1 MEHNTI
7 ITMTVSQLKDI
18 FNKFSDKVYQ
28 QKAPKINYESWRR
41 LKGIVDKLGT
51 VKLGTIIPITFRFEG
66 KNCDGYNKYLVDCS
80 KGGLGTYAITI
91 PDEFVKMLQEA
102 DKLEEKTFKKADD
115 KNVDDSSM
123 TTSTWTGSDCCTAT
137 SSTIKSTIDEI
148 LGQTLRNQTLQYDS
162 SITTPINDYITTTG
176 TYYPYSNYPSNIVQT
191 NTIQKKEEKTMN
203 IPTMKFD
210 FGPADSNSVAISPYG
225 LAIQYNGSW
234 YAYNAKEDQ
243 TIDVTGMTFSFKN
256 AIYKMPVAVNQIAVG
271 DLIYHQKRPMYVI
284 AAPEGSSIK
293 VIDLAAS
300 EQKTVIPVANM
311 FGFNYVTKIAPLFNL
326 GTITP
331 STDNPFGNI
340 MPMMMMSS
348 LFEDNKSDNDVM
360 QMMFMMSLMNGNN
373 PFAAMFAGGSSN
385 AQ

>member
-1 MEHNTI
+1 MEHNITI
-7 ITMTVSQLKDI
+7 TVSKLKYALDE
-18 FNKFSDKVYQ
+18 FSRAVYQ
-28 QKAPKINYESWRR
+28 HKNPKMNYESWRR
-41 LKGIVDKLGT
+41 LKGIT
-51 VKLGTIIPITFRFEG
+51 EKLGTIIPITFIPKGE
-66 KNCDGYNKYLVDCS
+66 NCDGYKNYLVDCS
-80 KGGLGTYAITI
+80 KGGLGSYPITVPNKFI
-91 PDEFVKMLQEA
+91 NLLQEIET
-102 DKLEEKTFKKADD
+102 DEPRKINKINNTYKKVDD

-123 TTSTWTGSDCCTAT
+123 TANTLNDYCTAS
-137 SSTIKSTIDEI
+137 SSTIKSTIDDI
-148 LGQTLRNQTLQYDS
+148 LQYYNPSTTIPIDS
-162 SITTPINDYITTTG
+162 CWATT
-176 TYYPYSNYPSNIVQT
+176 SVYPSYSYPNNLS
-191 NTIQKKEEKTMN
+191 NTIQKEEEKTMN

-210 FGPADSNSVAISPYG
+210 FGPADSNSVAMSPYG
-225 LAIQYNGSW
+225 LAIQYNGNW

-256 AIYKMPVAVNQIAVG
+256 MIYKMPVAVNQIAVG

-284 AAPEGSSIK
+284 AAPEGASIK

>member
-1 MEHNTI
+1 MKHNATI
-7 ITMTVSQLKDI
+7 TVSQLKTILDQ
-18 FNKFSDKVYQ
+18 FSGEVYQ
-28 QKAPKINYESWRR
+28 HKAPKMNYESWRR
-41 LKGIVDKLGT
+41 LKGIT
-51 VKLGTIIPITFRFEG
+51 EKLGTIIPITFSYKE
-66 KNCDGYNKYLVDCS
+66 KNCDNYNNYLVDCS
-80 KGGLGTYAITI
+80 KGGLGTYAVTV
-91 PDEFVKMLQEA
+91 PDEFIYLLQKAEANSSTKM
-102 DKLEEKTFKKADD
+102 KKVDD
-115 KNVDDSSM
+115 KNVDGSSM
-123 TTSTWTGSDCCTAT
+123 TNSAWISNNCDNTI
-137 SSTIKSTIDEI
+137 SST
-148 LGQTLRNQTLQYDS
+148 LNGVLNQYITNTPNKLDNWAITGTGTGTSVAYPSYPCACNS
-162 SITTPINDYITTTG
+162 SIT
-176 TYYPYSNYPSNIVQT
+176 
-191 NTIQKKEEKTMN
+191 IQKEEKEKTMN

-210 FGPADSNSVAISPYG
+210 FGPADSNSVAMSPYG

-284 AAPEGSSIK
+284 AAPEGASIK

-360 QMMFMMSLMNGNN
+360 QMMLMMSLMNGNN
-373 PFAAMFAGGSSN
+373 PFAAMFAGGGSN

>member
-1 MEHNTI
+1 MEHNATI
-7 ITMTVSQLKDI
+7 TVTVSQLKYA
-18 FNKFSDKVYQ
+18 FEEFSKAVYQ
-28 QKAPKINYESWRR
+28 QKTSKMNYESWRR
-41 LKGIVDKLGT
+41 LKGIT
-51 VKLGTIIPITFRFEG
+51 EKLGTIIPITFRPNGE
-66 KNCDGYNKYLVDCS
+66 NCDGYKKYFVDCS
-80 KGGLGTYAITI
+80 KGGLGSYPITV
-91 PDEFVKMLQEA
+91 PDKFIDLLQEIKA
-102 DKLEEKTFKKADD
+102 DNANKINNTSKKADD

-123 TTSTWTGSDCCTAT
+123 TTSTWISNDCCTAS
-137 SSTIKSTIDEI
+137 SSTIKSTINDI
-148 LGQTLRNQTLQYDS
+148 LGTLQNQTLQYNP
-162 SITTPINDYITTTG
+162 SITTGPINDYTTTTG
-176 TYYPYSNYPSNIVQT
+176 YYPYTNYPSNTIQT
-191 NTIQKKEEKTMN
+191 NIIQKEEEKTMN

-210 FGPADSNSVAISPYG
+210 FGPADSNSVAMSPYG

-256 AIYKMPVAVNQIAVG
+256 MIYKMPVAVNQIAVG

-284 AAPEGSSIK
+284 AAPEGASIK

-360 QMMFMMSLMNGNN
+360 QMMLMMSLMNGNN